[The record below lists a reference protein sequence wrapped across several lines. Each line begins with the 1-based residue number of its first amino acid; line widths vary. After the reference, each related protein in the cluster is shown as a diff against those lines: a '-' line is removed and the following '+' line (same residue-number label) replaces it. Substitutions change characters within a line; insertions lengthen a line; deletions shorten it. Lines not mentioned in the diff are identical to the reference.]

1 MTDTA
6 PPGSSDWWPG
16 SDQDDVTK
24 WWPQPAFTTQRSVA
38 GVVQGGDYVRGSTTY
53 TVPAYFIPPAAGAS
67 IPDAADL
74 TITGPVR
81 ITMRVQ
87 PNGLTAVNSDQTFV
101 AHWSLT
107 TTNSWYL
114 AERQSQGGLIFGGSF
129 DGSAQNIFQTLATS
143 AELAAALPDGVDGW
157 FGLQIEPQAGKLTA
171 LTSKDGTTW
180 TPFGTPRTLS
190 PFALFDSNQPLRVAS
205 RGNAPWL
212 GRIYWAQMDRLT
224 PDGHSAGIVWRFD
237 PAEYPG
243 TGSTYTDPRSRV
255 WTITGGTTSPAVV
268 TGPDVQQS
276 ALRFPTTTDFG
287 IEELTGTGIFYARPL
302 NYATI
307 EVTWGITLDLS
318 KWNAI
323 AIVRSGFGFP
333 TTVNDG
339 QTLLLA
345 SQSKLFPTGYTEK
358 KDADG
363 KQPVESR
370 KVIDPSGMPGV
381 GMQVALPNGRWYYYS
396 LFFRSGTK
404 WRRYMVTSALL
415 PRDYHHAEHLF
426 NNLPPYYQ
434 WTDDNMRGGRGDG
447 DLRRFLRVM
456 GYDLD
461 LTREYVNGWLD
472 LYHTDFTPVP
482 LLRRLG
488 ANFGMPYEAGLGDIR
503 HRGLVSKIGFLYRSR
518 GTALGLQ
525 EMVVSV
531 TKATTEITAGPNTM
545 LLPDDS
551 DFFEGT
557 GSWAGIHP
565 ETPVTGGTPTYF
577 TPAIGT
583 PLTPDKVRLEHGVHA
598 VKPPDNSGRG
608 VMRMWTSKA
617 DATGNVFLTCGDG
630 IAQDY
635 EVNVPLD
642 RSDDEFQGVRILYPR
657 YAGIPVTPLEIYSFS
672 IQVKIELAP
681 VQVRL
686 MILWFSVEG
695 DNHNLISVSEPGPGP
710 VNDTNWHVFTP
721 AQGIAPANAAYAVP
735 AIYFGSRLAGSD
747 PTYSPYIY
755 LCGAQFSHIGT
766 SATVTASS
774 PDRYLTLTG
783 PGEPP
788 GQPGAE
794 PIGPERDEPPFEGYL
809 IGDPTP

>member
-6 PPGSSDWWPG
+6 PPGSSEWWPG
-16 SDQDDVTK
+16 SDYDDVTK
-24 WWPQPAFTTQRSVA
+24 WWPQPAFTTQRSVT

-53 TVPAYFIPPAAGAS
+53 GYPAYFIPGTTGAA

-81 ITMRVQ
+81 ITMKVQ
-87 PNGLTAVNSDQTFV
+87 PATLTAVNSDQTFV

-114 AERQSQGGLIFGGSF
+114 ALRQNQGGLIFGGSF
-129 DGSAQNIFQTLATS
+129 DGSAQNIFQTLAS
-143 AELAAALPDGVDGW
+143 NAEVAAALPDGVDGW
-157 FGLQIEPQAGKLTA
+157 FGIQIEPQKGKLTA
-171 LTSKDGTTW
+171 LTSRDGTTW

-190 PFALFDSNQPLRVAS
+190 PFVLFDSNQSLRVAS

-212 GRIYWAQMDRLT
+212 GRIYWTQLDLLN
-224 PDGHSAGIVWRFD
+224 PDGVASGLSWRFD

-243 TGSTYTDPRSRV
+243 TGSTYTDPRGRV
-255 WTITGGTTSPAVV
+255 WTTTGGIFSPAVV
-268 TGPDVQQS
+268 VGPNVQQS
-276 ALRFPTTTDFG
+276 ALRFPTTADLG
-287 IEELTGTGIFYARPL
+287 IEEMVGTGIFYARPL
-302 NYATI
+302 NYASI
-307 EVTWGITLDLS
+307 ELTWGITLDLS
-318 KWNAI
+318 KWNAL
-323 AIVRSGFGFP
+323 AIVRSAFGYP

-339 QTLLLA
+339 QTIFLA
-345 SQSKLFPTGYTEK
+345 SQAKLFPTGYTEM
-358 KDADG
+358 KDEDG
-363 KQPVESR
+363 KQPLEAR
-370 KVIDPSGMPGV
+370 KLIDPRDMPGV
-381 GMQVALPNGRWYYYS
+381 GMQVGLPNGRWYYYS

-404 WRRYMVTSALL
+404 WRKYLVTSAVL
-415 PRDYHHAEHLF
+415 PRDYKHADHLF

-434 WTDDNMRGGRGDG
+434 WMDDNMRGGAQDG
-447 DLRRFLRVM
+447 DLRKFLRLI

-461 LTREYVNGWLD
+461 LTREYVQGTLD

-503 HRGLVSKIGFLYRSR
+503 HRGLISKIGFLYRSR
-518 GTALGLQ
+518 GTTRGLS

-531 TKATTEITAGPNTM
+531 MKATTEITSSPNTM

-557 GSWAGIHP
+557 GSWAGVHP
-565 ETPVTGGTPTYF
+565 DTPLTSGF
-577 TPAIGT
+577 TPALGT
-583 PLTPDKVRLEHGVHA
+583 VLAPSKVRLEHGVH
-598 VKPPDNSGRG
+598 VVRPPANAGRG

-617 DATGNVFLTCGDG
+617 DATSNVLITCGDG

-635 EVNVPLD
+635 DVGVPLD
-642 RSDDEFQGVRILYPR
+642 RSDDVFQGIRTLYPR
-657 YAGIPVTPLEIYSFS
+657 YAGIPVVPKEIYSFS
-672 IQVKIELAP
+672 VQIKIDLAP

-686 MILWFSVEG
+686 MIMWFSVEG
-695 DNHNLISVSEPGPGP
+695 DSQNFISASEPGPGP
-710 VNDTNWHVFTP
+710 VNDTNWHTFTP

-735 AIYFGSRLAGSD
+735 AVYFGSRLAGSD
-747 PTYSPYIY
+747 ANYSPYIY
-755 LCGAQFSHIGT
+755 LCAAQFSRIGT

-788 GQPGAE
+788 GQAGAE
-794 PIGPERDEPPFEGYL
+794 PIGPQTDVPPFEGYL